1 MSTTRLIVLSRDTEQ
16 GALTVDEDAPDRTN
30 GERAMKIGILGTG
43 MVGTTLGGKMVE
55 LGHDVCLGAREAT
68 HEGANAWAKEHAS
81 HASGGSARAGS
92 FADAASHGELV
103 FVATKGEHTENA
115 LALAN
120 AASTLAGKIVIDVT
134 NPLDFSKGMPPS
146 LTIANDDSLGE
157 RLQRAY
163 PKAKIVKAL
172 NTMWCGLMV
181 NPRMLPDTHHTF
193 VSGDDADAK
202 AKVGELLRSMGWR
215 DDEIVDLGGISSA
228 RGTEMYLPLWV
239 RIYGAKGTG
248 AFNLKLVFAG

>member
-1 MSTTRLIVLSRDTEQ
+1 
-16 GALTVDEDAPDRTN
+16 
-30 GERAMKIGILGTG
+30 MKIGILGTG
-43 MVGTTLGGKMVE
+43 MVGTTLGAKMVE

-68 HEGANAWAKEHAS
+68 HEGANAWAKEQTAS
-81 HASGGSARAGS
+81 KASGSARAGS
-92 FADAASHGELV
+92 FADAAAHGELV
-103 FVATKGEHTENA
+103 FLATKGEHTENA

-120 AASTLAGKIVIDVT
+120 AGTTLAGKVVIDVT

-163 PKAKIVKAL
+163 PKARIVKAL

-181 NPRMLPDTHHTF
+181 NPRMLPDSHHTF

-202 AKVGELLRSMGWR
+202 AKVGELLRAMGWR
-215 DDEIVDLGGISSA
+215 DEEIVDLGGISTA

>member
-1 MSTTRLIVLSRDTEQ
+1 
-16 GALTVDEDAPDRTN
+16 
-30 GERAMKIGILGTG
+30 MKIGILGTG
-43 MVGTTLGGKMVE
+43 MVGTTLGAKMVE

-68 HEGANAWAKEHAS
+68 HEGANAWAKEQMAS
-81 HASGGSARAGS
+81 AAATSSGGSARAGS
-92 FADAASHGELV
+92 FADAATHAELV

-120 AASTLAGKIVIDVT
+120 AATTLAGKVVIDVT

-215 DDEIVDLGGISSA
+215 EEEIVDLGGISTA

-239 RIYGAKGTG
+239 RIYGAKGSG